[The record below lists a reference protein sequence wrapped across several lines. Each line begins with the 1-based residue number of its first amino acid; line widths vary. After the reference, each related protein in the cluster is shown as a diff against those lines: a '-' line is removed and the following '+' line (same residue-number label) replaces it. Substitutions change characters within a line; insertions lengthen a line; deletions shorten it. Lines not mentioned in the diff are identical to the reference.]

1 MDDYSV
7 DLMSRQNPNRYG
19 MDVSRILPPVHP
31 DYCCDIDE
39 EEEEEDSGE
48 CSSPATPLGP
58 PERDPGFR
66 SPVYSMRSSTGS
78 YAYNFS
84 PWSPRR
90 SNDFT
95 ESMTDSPPSKDSP
108 QANMSTLTDQE
119 RRRMSSKGKEPVR
132 PESNSRGLGIKHVS
146 VARPTITFVGPAMHD
161 TYLNHLTSPRRAPAP
176 PPLKLHERALADSY
190 VKTPYPTRG
199 RHMSVMSQKSV
210 FEDNDDDDDDG
221 GDGDSSE
228 GPWRRKESLYS
239 RRFSGLGDFTQSL
252 RRSSIRMSMSQDVQ
266 EIIPAID
273 KTRYRAPPSVPAPA
287 PPLSAGRATVYEPGS
302 PSSQPRRTA
311 SAPLPAPGKVK
322 TMLLR
327 AKRSLNLGLA
337 DESKREKR
345 EKKERELLRK
355 MVEAGTTEAKLGQN
369 LV

>member
-1 MDDYSV
+1 VDDYSI

-19 MDVSRILPPVHP
+19 MDVSRLLPLVNP

-39 EEEEEDSGE
+39 EGEEEDSGE
-48 CSSPATPLGP
+48 CSSPVTPMGP

-66 SPVYSMRSSTGS
+66 PPVYSMRSSTGS

-90 SNDFT
+90 SNDFS
-95 ESMTDSPPSKDSP
+95 ESITDSPPSKDSP
-108 QANMSTLTDQE
+108 RTNTSILTDLG
-119 RRRMSSKGKEPVR
+119 RGRVGNKGKEPAHV
-132 PESNSRGLGIKHVS
+132 ESDLGGLGIKHVS

-161 TYLNHLTSPRRAPAP
+161 TYLNLTNPRRAPAP

-190 VKTPYPTRG
+190 VKTPYPSRG
-199 RHMSVMSQKSV
+199 RHMSIMSQKSV
-210 FEDNDDDDDDG
+210 FEDNDDDENEG
-221 GDGDSSE
+221 GDGDSPD
-228 GPWRRKESLYS
+228 GRWRRKDSSYS

-266 EIIPAID
+266 EIIPAINTT
-273 KTRYRAPPSVPAPA
+273 KHRAPPSVPAATPPTSTGGATAHELESPSRQSRRTISVPA
-287 PPLSAGRATVYEPGS
+287 PS
-302 PSSQPRRTA
+302 
-311 SAPLPAPGKVK
+311 KVK

-337 DESKREKR
+337 DESKREKKG
-345 EKKERELLRK
+345 EEGERSVEEDGGGWDDRG
-355 MVEAGTTEAKLGQN
+355 EAGAEPC
-369 LV
+369 VRI